1 MDRPGLWPRL
11 ASLGP
16 PGPRG
21 PPSEIHLTLSASL
34 TESTPIR
41 GKRLFPYPLHPL
53 TRSLAAHPAPQAP
66 RGAAPRPLPRI
77 YPLPPRP
84 VSVQSLCLCRC
95 VWLWGRVWPRRPLQA
110 TWLQGRGCLLRKGPC
125 LPCPPPELWGPV
137 SYRCSV
143 HGPRLSSA
151 SVFPSLKRA
160 RRGGLLAPQLLL
172 SRGSSPREQ
181 RDRQSQRP
189 PTPPP
194 SAG

>member
-1 MDRPGLWPRL
+1 MWPRL

-95 VWLWGRVWPRRPLQA
+95 VSLWGRVWPTEAPPGHLA
-110 TWLQGRGCLLRKGPC
+110 AGKGLSPQEGAV
-125 LPCPPPELWGPV
+125 PPV
-137 SYRCSV
+137 
-143 HGPRLSSA
+143 
-151 SVFPSLKRA
+151 
-160 RRGGLLAPQLLL
+160 
-172 SRGSSPREQ
+172 SSPRALGASFLSLLCTQTSSVFSLSLPLSKTSTQ
-181 RDRQSQRP
+181 RGPSGSTAPSERRVQPEGAERPSVSKAKP

-194 SAG
+194 SAD